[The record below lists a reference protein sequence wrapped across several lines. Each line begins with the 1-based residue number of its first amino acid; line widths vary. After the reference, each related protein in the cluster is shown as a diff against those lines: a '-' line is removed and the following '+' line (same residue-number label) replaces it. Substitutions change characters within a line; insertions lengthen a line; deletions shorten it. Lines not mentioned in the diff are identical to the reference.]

1 LKSKPV
7 PKDQPVEFE
16 ILETQLAFKGRVWD
30 VVSDRFDYQGQ
41 PLVRDYIK
49 HPGAVATIA
58 LNESRQILMVRQ
70 YRHPVRKFLWEI
82 PAGLLDVPGE
92 PLEAAARRELIE
104 ETSHDASS
112 WEHLISFHPSPGG
125 NSETI
130 TVFLATEVRPISSD
144 YEATGEESDM
154 LVEWVD
160 FDEALKSVLA
170 SEIQNPS
177 AVVAILALAARL
189 K

>member
-1 LKSKPV
+1 M
-7 PKDQPVEFE
+7 PKDEPADFE
-16 ILETQLAFKGRVWD
+16 ILESRLAFKGRVWD
-30 VVSDRFDYQGQ
+30 VVSESFDYRGQ
-41 PLVRDYIK
+41 SLVRDFIK
-49 HPGAVATIA
+49 HPGAVAILA
-58 LNESRQILMVRQ
+58 LNDRRQILMIRQ
-70 YRHPVRKFLWEI
+70 YRHPVRKYLWEI

-92 PLEAAARRELIE
+92 TLEAAAKRELIE
-104 ETSHDASS
+104 ETSHDATAL
-112 WEHLISFHPSPGG
+112 EHLISFHPSPGG

-130 TVFLATEVRPISSD
+130 TVFLATGVQPISSD

-154 LVEWVD
+154 QVRWID

>member
-1 LKSKPV
+1 M
-7 PKDQPVEFE
+7 PKDEPVEFE
-16 ILETQLAFKGRVWD
+16 ILESRLAFEGRVWD
-30 VVSDRFDYQGQ
+30 VVSERFDYLGQ
-41 PLVRDYIK
+41 PLVRDFIK

-58 LNESRQILMVRQ
+58 LNENRKILMIRQ
-70 YRHPVRKFLWEI
+70 YRHPVRKYLWEI

-104 ETSHDASS
+104 ETSHDASV

-130 TVFLATEVRPISSD
+130 TVFLATDVHPIASD
-144 YEATGEESDM
+144 YEPTGEESDM
-154 LVEWVD
+154 LVRWVD
-160 FDEALKSVLA
+160 FDEAVKSVLA

>member
-1 LKSKPV
+1 M
-7 PKDQPVEFE
+7 PKDQPVDFE
-16 ILETQLAFKGRVWD
+16 IKESQRAFKGRVWD
-30 VVSDRFDYQGQ
+30 VVSERFDYRGHE
-41 PLVRDYIK
+41 LVRDFIK
-49 HPGAVATIA
+49 HPGAVATLA
-58 LNESRQILMVRQ
+58 LNEKRQILMVRQ

-92 PLEAAARRELIE
+92 PLEQAARRELIE
-104 ETSHDASS
+104 ETSHDAST
-112 WEHLISFHPSPGG
+112 WELLISFHPSPGG

-130 TVFLATEVRPISSD
+130 TVFLATDVFAVASD

-154 LVEWVD
+154 LVQWVD
-160 FDEALKSVLA
+160 FDEALASVLA
-170 SEIQNPS
+170 SEVQNPS